1 MFGNGTASGIRNELQ
16 HDRFGLGVKR
26 GFKGSQSKE
35 TRSGPVQFEKDDSD
49 PFAIDQFLDEAK
61 RGIKRSA
68 DESNELDA

>member
-1 MFGNGTASGIRNELQ
+1 M
-16 HDRFGLGVKR
+16 GVKR
-26 GFKGSQSKE
+26 GFKGTESKE

-68 DESNELDA
+68 DESNELGA